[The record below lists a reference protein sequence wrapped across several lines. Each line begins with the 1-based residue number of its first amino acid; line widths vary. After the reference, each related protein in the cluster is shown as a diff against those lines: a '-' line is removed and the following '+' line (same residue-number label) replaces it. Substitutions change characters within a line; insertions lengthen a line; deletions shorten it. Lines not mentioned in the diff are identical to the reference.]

1 MKTDIITVSSQ
12 GSGMETALSQAAAVA
27 AYKGLG
33 HRQLLHLQLLTEEMM
48 GMMRSITGATE
59 GKFWIEDEDGTYQLH
74 LQTSS
79 RMNIEKREKLLS
91 ASTSGKNEA
100 AKGLMGKLRDFF
112 NLGSDDTVASLPAL
126 MMDGIYDA
134 STTPMLDME
143 WSMSRYRDEVYS
155 QSKRQEENALKAWDE
170 LEKSVVAHVA
180 DEVKVYISGDKA
192 EMVIFKSFN

>member
-12 GSGMETALSQAAAVA
+12 GSGMETALTQAAAVA

-74 LQTSS
+74 LRTSS
-79 RMNIEKREKLLS
+79 RMNIEKKEKLLS

-100 AKGLMGKLRDFF
+100 ARGLMGKLRDFF

-126 MMDGIYDA
+126 MMDGIYDS

-143 WSMSRYRDEVYS
+143 WSMSRYREEVYS
-155 QSKRQEENALKAWDE
+155 QSKLREENALKAWDE

-180 DEVKVYISGDKA
+180 DEVKVYINGDKA
-192 EMVIFKSFN
+192 EMVIFKKFD